1 MENTEL
7 EELEAVTKSEGWRL
21 FVKHVNDE
29 WGSDGALFQGAITAA
44 ANVTDDP
51 IATAKLRQVL
61 VTQREIRK
69 LMSWVGERIEYLKK
83 TAPAVDSDAK
93 PMSSRRGGL

>member
-7 EELEAVTKSEGWRL
+7 EELEALTKADGWWL
-21 FVKHVNDE
+21 FVKHVNGE

-69 LMSWVGERIEYLKK
+69 LLQWVPERIEYLKK
-83 TAPAVDSDAK
+83 TAPAVDSDAQ
-93 PMSSRRGGL
+93 PMSTRRGGL